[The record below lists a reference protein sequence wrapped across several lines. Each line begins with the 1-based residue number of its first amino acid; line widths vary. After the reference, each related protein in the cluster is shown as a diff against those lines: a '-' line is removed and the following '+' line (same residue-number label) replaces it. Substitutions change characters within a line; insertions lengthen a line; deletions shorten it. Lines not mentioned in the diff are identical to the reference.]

1 MYITIRDRPAGKQA
15 GPKARVATTVVLLG
29 VVSLLTDISSEM
41 VTAVLPLYMTAELG
55 LSLLAYGV
63 VDGLYQGVSA
73 LVRIFGG
80 YLNDRTS
87 RPKWV
92 AVFGYGISAL
102 SRVALIPAHSFAAI
116 TGVITADRL
125 GKGFRTAPRDALIA
139 DASEP
144 SMLGRAFGV
153 HRTLDTIGAAL
164 GPLVAFGLL
173 LLVPGGYSSVFV
185 ASFAFGLLGVTV
197 LVLFVPDLRTSGGG
211 LAAKRLVKELASPR
225 LRKPLVAAGLLG
237 LFTVSDGFLYL
248 SLQHSGDFAAR
259 WFPLM
264 YVGTNLVYLTLAI
277 PLGRLSDRVGRAKV
291 FLGGHAAL
299 LVTYLVAGG
308 SSGGL
313 IATLVALGLLGAYY
327 AATDGVLPALI
338 SKRVP
343 AAARGSGI
351 AAAQTVVVLA
361 RFAVSL
367 AFAGLWETM
376 GPQHALYLAAG
387 FLVAGIGVSGWLLK
401 GIDK

>member
-1 MYITIRDRPAGKQA
+1 VYLSIRNRPAAAKAA
-15 GPKARVATTVVLLG
+15 GSRVATTVVLLG

-41 VTAVLPLYMTAELG
+41 VAAILPLYMTAELG

-63 VDGLYQGVSA
+63 IDGLYQGVSA

-80 YLNDRTS
+80 YLNDRTN

-102 SRVALIPAHSFAAI
+102 SRIALLPAHSFAAI
-116 TGVITADRL
+116 TGVVTADRL
-125 GKGFRTAPRDALIA
+125 GKGFRTAPRDAMIA

-153 HRTLDTIGAAL
+153 HRTLDTVGAAL

-173 LLVPGGYSSVFV
+173 LLVPRGYSSVFV
-185 ASFAFGLLGVTV
+185 ASFAFGLVGVAV
-197 LVLFVPDLRTSGGG
+197 LVLFVPDRRTTGDG
-211 LAAKRLVKELASPR
+211 LPVRRLFQELLSPR
-225 LRKPLVAAGLLG
+225 LRRPLLAAGLLG

-248 SLQHSGDFAAR
+248 SLQDSGDFAAR

-277 PLGRLSDRVGRAKV
+277 PLGRLSDRIGRGKV

-299 LVTYLVAGG
+299 LAVYLVAGG
-308 SSGGL
+308 SNGGL

-338 SKRVP
+338 SRRVP
-343 AAARGSGI
+343 AEARGSGI

-361 RFAVSL
+361 RFAMAL
-367 AFAGLWETM
+367 AFAGLWEAL
-376 GPQHALYLAAG
+376 GPSSALYLAAG
-387 FLVAGIGVSGWLLK
+387 FLMVGIVAASWLLK
-401 GIDK
+401 GIDT

>member
-1 MYITIRDRPAGKQA
+1 VYLSIRDRPAGGKA
-15 GPKARVATTVVLLG
+15 GPRARVATTVVLLG

-41 VTAVLPLYMTAELG
+41 VTAILPLYMTAELG

-102 SRVALIPAHSFAAI
+102 SRIALIPAHTFAAI

-173 LLVPGGYSSVFV
+173 LLVPDGYSSVFV
-185 ASFAFGLLGVTV
+185 ASFAFGLLGVTM
-197 LVLFVPDLRTSGGG
+197 LVLFVPDRRTSGGG
-211 LAAKRLVKELASPR
+211 LAAKRLFAELTAPR
-225 LRKPLVAAGLLG
+225 LRKPLLAAGLLG

-248 SLQHSGDFAAR
+248 SLQHSGAFAAR

-264 YVGTNLVYLTLAI
+264 YVGTNIVA
-277 PLGRLSDRVGRAKV
+277 DRIGRARV
-291 FLGGHAAL
+291 FLGGHLAL

-308 SSGGL
+308 SGGGL
-313 IATLVALGLLGAYY
+313 IATLVALGLLGAFY

-367 AFAGLWETM
+367 AFAGLWEAM
-376 GPQHALYLAAG
+376 GPSPALFLAAG
-387 FLVAGIGVSGWLLK
+387 FLIVAIGAAGWLLK
-401 GIDK
+401 GIE